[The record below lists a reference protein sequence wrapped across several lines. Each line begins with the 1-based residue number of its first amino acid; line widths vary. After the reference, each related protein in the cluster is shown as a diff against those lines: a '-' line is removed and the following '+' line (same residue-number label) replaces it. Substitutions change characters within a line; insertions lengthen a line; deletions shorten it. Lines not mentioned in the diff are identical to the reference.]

1 MSGCGGGSCGCGG
14 GKGQGADGAS
24 VAEALAPIAVAR
36 VNDVAL
42 HAAGELLDDETLR
55 QRAYAELLRQAAQR
69 AGLLPASDPGP
80 IDGVHSE
87 AATEAI
93 EALLAREIPLPE
105 PDEAACRRYYDA
117 HPQRF
122 AQGER
127 VRAAHILLAVTP
139 GVDVAALRAHAE
151 GLLVRLR
158 CEDEAAFAAAA
169 AENSNCPSGEQGG
182 VLGWL
187 TRDECLPEIASLLF
201 AQDEVSRHLGVLP
214 RLLSS
219 RHGFHILRV
228 DEREAGVVQSYALVK
243 GSVAALLRHQLGV
256 TAMRQYL
263 DLLAGQAQLQGVDLV
278 QADSPLVQ

>member
-1 MSGCGGGSCGCGG
+1 MNSQGHGCGGGSCGCGG
-14 GKGQGADGAS
+14 GKGA
-24 VAEALAPIAVAR
+24 VVETLAPIAVAR

-42 HAAGELLDDETLR
+42 HAAGEVLGEEELR
-55 QRAYAELLRQAAQR
+55 QRAYGELLRQAAQR
-69 AGLLPASDPGP
+69 AGLLARTDPGP

-87 AATEAI
+87 AASEAI
-93 EALLAREIPLPE
+93 EALLAREIQLPE
-105 PDEAACRRYYDA
+105 PDEAACRRYYEA

-122 AQGER
+122 ARGER

-158 CEDEAAFAAAA
+158 CEDEAAFARAA

-182 VLGWL
+182 GLGWL
-187 TRDECLPEIASLLF
+187 SREDCMPEVASVLF
-201 AQDEVSRHLGVLP
+201 AQDEASRHMGVLP

-228 DEREAGVVQSYALVK
+228 DGREAGVVPSFEQVR

-263 DLLAGQAQLQGVDLV
+263 DLLAGQAQLQGVSLN
-278 QADSPLVQ
+278 QADAPLVQ

>member
-14 GKGQGADGAS
+14 GKNQGADGAS

-42 HAAGELLDDETLR
+42 HAPGEVLGDEELR
-55 QRAYAELLRQAAQR
+55 QRAYGELLRQAAQR
-69 AGLLPASDPGP
+69 AGLLAATDPGP

-87 AATEAI
+87 AASEAI
-93 EALLAREIPLPE
+93 EALLAREITLPE
-105 PDEAACRRYYDA
+105 PDEQACQRYFDA

-122 AQGER
+122 AQGEC

-182 VLGWL
+182 ALGWL
-187 TRDECLPEIASLLF
+187 TRDECLPEIASMLF
-201 AQDEVSRHLGVLP
+201 AQDEASRHMGVLP

-228 DEREAGVVQSYALVK
+228 DEREAGAVPAFAQVR
-243 GSVAALLRHQLGV
+243 GSVAALLRHQLSV

-263 DLLAGQAQLQGVDLV
+263 DLLAGQAQLHGVSLS

>member
-14 GKGQGADGAS
+14 GKGEGE
-24 VAEALAPIAVAR
+24 VAVETLVPIAVAR

-42 HAAGELLDDETLR
+42 HGAGEVLGEEALR
-55 QRAYAELLRQAAQR
+55 QRAYGELLRQAAQR
-69 AGLLPASDPGP
+69 AGLLASTDPGP

-87 AATEAI
+87 AASEAI
-93 EALLAREIPLPE
+93 EALLAREIQLPE
-105 PDEAACRRYYDA
+105 PDDAACLRYYEA

-122 AQGER
+122 ARGER

-139 GVDVAALRAHAE
+139 GVDVGALRAHAE

-158 CEDEAAFAAAA
+158 CEDEASFAKAA

-182 VLGWL
+182 GLGWL
-187 TRDECLPEIASLLF
+187 TREDCLPEVASVLF
-201 AQDEVSRHLGVLP
+201 AQDDANRHMGVLP

-228 DEREAGVVQSYALVK
+228 DEREAGEVPSFEQVR
-243 GSVAALLRHQLGV
+243 GSVAALLRHQLSV

-263 DLLAGQAQLQGVDLV
+263 DLLAGQAQLQGVSLN
-278 QADSPLVQ
+278 QADTPLVQ

>member
-42 HAAGELLDDETLR
+42 HGAGEVLPEEELR
-55 QRAYAELLRQAAQR
+55 QRAYGELLRHAAQR
-69 AGLLPASDPGP
+69 AGLLAATDPGP

-87 AATEAI
+87 AASEAI
-93 EALLAREIPLPE
+93 EALLAREITLPE
-105 PDEAACRRYYDA
+105 PDELACRRYFDA

-158 CEDEAAFAAAA
+158 CEDEAAFAKAA

-182 VLGWL
+182 ALGWL
-187 TRDECLPEIASLLF
+187 TRDECLPEIASMLF
-201 AQDEVSRHLGVLP
+201 AQDEVNRHTGVLP

-228 DEREAGVVQSYALVK
+228 DEREAGAVPAFAQVR
-243 GSVAALLRHQLGV
+243 GSVAALLRHQLSV

-263 DLLAGQAQLQGVDLV
+263 DLLAGQAQLQGVSLS

>member
-14 GKGQGADGAS
+14 GKGEGEGA
-24 VAEALAPIAVAR
+24 VETLVPIAVAR

-42 HAAGELLDDETLR
+42 HGAGEVLGEEALR
-55 QRAYAELLRQAAQR
+55 QRAYGELLRQAAQR
-69 AGLLPASDPGP
+69 AGLLASTDPGP

-87 AATEAI
+87 AASEAI
-93 EALLAREIPLPE
+93 EALLAREIQLPE
-105 PDEAACRRYYDA
+105 PDDAACLRYYEA

-122 AQGER
+122 ARGER

-158 CEDEAAFAAAA
+158 CEDEASFAKAA

-182 VLGWL
+182 GLGWL
-187 TRDECLPEIASLLF
+187 TREDCLPEVASVLF
-201 AQDEVSRHLGVLP
+201 AQDDANRHMGVLP

-228 DEREAGVVQSYALVK
+228 DEREAGEVPSFEQVR
-243 GSVAALLRHQLGV
+243 GSVAALLRHQLSV

-263 DLLAGQAQLQGVDLV
+263 DLLAGQAQLQGVSLN
-278 QADSPLVQ
+278 QADTPLVQ

>member
-14 GKGQGADGAS
+14 GGQGG
-24 VAEALAPIAVAR
+24 VAQALTPIAVAR

-42 HAAGELLDDETLR
+42 HAAGEVLDEEALR

-87 AATEAI
+87 AASEAI
-93 EALLAREIPLPE
+93 EALLAREIQLPE
-105 PDEAACRRYYDA
+105 PNEAACRRYYDA

-139 GVDVAALRAHAE
+139 GVDVAALRSHAE

-182 VLGWL
+182 LLGWL
-187 TRDECLPEIASLLF
+187 TRDECLPEIATLLF
-201 AQDEVSRHLGVLP
+201 AQDEVHRHTGVLP

-228 DEREAGVVQSYALVK
+228 DEREAGVVQSYALVR
-243 GSVAALLRHQLGV
+243 GSVAALLRHQLSV

-263 DLLAGQAQLQGVDLV
+263 DLLAGQAQLQGVSLS